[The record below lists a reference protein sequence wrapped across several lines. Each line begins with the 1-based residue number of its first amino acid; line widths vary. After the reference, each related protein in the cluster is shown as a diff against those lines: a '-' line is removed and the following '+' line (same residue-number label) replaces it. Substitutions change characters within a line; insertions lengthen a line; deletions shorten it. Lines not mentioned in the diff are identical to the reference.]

1 MKTSDYIERNMAT
14 MLAALGSQEMTRP
27 QLAEAAGMAASRAGQ
42 TLQRL
47 RDAGQVHISQW
58 HMQSMYVPMFKA
70 GDGAD
75 AVKPSKAAQDHA
87 DLCKDVLHLLSDGI
101 KTKDDLRSG
110 IHYTTPRL
118 LQLAL
123 QSLHDRRAIH
133 INRYAG
139 ATWSLPIY
147 AFGPGIDAR
156 PGRAANTSPTTI
168 PPPDPLTAALFA
180 R

>member
-27 QLAEAAGMAASRAGQ
+27 QLAAAAGMAAGRASQ
-42 TLQRL
+42 TLQHL
-47 RDAGQVHISQW
+47 RAAGQVHISQW

-70 GDGAD
+70 GDSAD

-87 DLCKDVLHLLSDGI
+87 DLCKDVLFCLAIEKMPKQSMLLN
-101 KTKDDLRSG
+101 LP
-110 IHYTTPRL
+110 HTTPRL

-133 INRYAG
+133 IDRYAG

>member
-1 MKTSDYIERNMAT
+1 MKKSDYIERNMAT
-14 MLAALGSQEMTRP
+14 MLATLGDQEMTRP
-27 QLAEAAGMAASRAGQ
+27 QLAEAAGMAAGRASQTLAHLRAG
-42 TLQRL
+42 
-47 RDAGQVHISQW
+47 GQIHISQW
-58 HMQSMYVPMFKA
+58 HMQSVYVPIFKA

-87 DLCKDVLHLLSDGI
+87 CLCKDVLHLLRDGI
-101 KTKDDLRSG
+101 KTKEELLAG

-133 INRYAG
+133 IDRYAG
-139 ATWSLPIY
+139 ATWSMPIY
-147 AFGPGIDAR
+147 AGGFGIDAR
-156 PGRAANTSPTTI
+156 PGRAANTSPASI
-168 PPPDPLTAALFA
+168 PPPDPITAALFA